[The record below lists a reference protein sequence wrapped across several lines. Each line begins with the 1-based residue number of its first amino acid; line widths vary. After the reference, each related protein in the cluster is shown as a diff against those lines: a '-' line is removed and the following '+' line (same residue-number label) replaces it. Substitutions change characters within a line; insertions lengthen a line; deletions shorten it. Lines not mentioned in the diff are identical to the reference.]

1 MYIVNADTKVR
12 EHQAPRQREAHLHQQ
27 SCKTTPGPRKALD
40 EAPLRTQQEFLVR
53 KRGEVPCQE
62 PIMQPTASGPLSV
75 SPCSHTG
82 GLLVLA
88 GPRIRTPALASPVPP
103 LDQPL
108 TTPSCPS
115 LSPRPGAIRQR
126 LGRVPTLRFAP
137 LFSLAGANM
146 RHTRLCPV
154 GRHDGTTPPALR

>member
-62 PIMQPTASGPLSV
+62 PIMQPTASGPLSL

-103 LDQPL
+103 LDQPNAK
-108 TTPSCPS
+108 
-115 LSPRPGAIRQR
+115 LSIPE
-126 LGRVPTLRFAP
+126 
-137 LFSLAGANM
+137 
-146 RHTRLCPV
+146 
-154 GRHDGTTPPALR
+154 PPAWCHSSEARACPDTSVRPAFQSCWRQHATHQTLPCWAT